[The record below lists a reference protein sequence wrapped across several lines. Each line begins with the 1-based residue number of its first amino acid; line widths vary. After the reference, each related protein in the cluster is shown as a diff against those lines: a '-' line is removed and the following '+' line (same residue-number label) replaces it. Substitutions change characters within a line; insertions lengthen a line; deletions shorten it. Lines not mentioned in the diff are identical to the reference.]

1 MGRSPGAGTVGLPLF
16 SPLIDNSKGGSF
28 HIGSCLKLDQSDSHL
43 NPIFKDCPFPGAA
56 ASAAISPGGP
66 AAGNEAVVERADDE
80 PEIVELQ
87 LGSEMVEK
95 VNQT

>member
-1 MGRSPGAGTVGLPLF
+1 M
-16 SPLIDNSKGGSF
+16 I
-28 HIGSCLKLDQSDSHL
+28 CLKLDQGDFRL
-43 NPIFKDCPFPGAA
+43 NPIFKDCPFAGAAA